1 METYIVQFLEDETL
15 GVHGISVVDDPAN
28 EFEIVT
34 LKKQSV
40 ELRAVDREKRLF
52 FSAVLIP
59 NQKIPRVS
67 DTGEPYNIMFPEETI
82 RMAQQNY
89 IKRGYATNST
99 LEHNENDVLNGIT
112 FVEHWIKEDAIH
124 DKSVKFSK
132 EDLPLGTWCT
142 IFRVDNEE
150 ILNKIESGEINGI
163 SIDGEFK
170 FEKVNLK
177 SEINMNAQEIV
188 KEALA
193 QLGLSKGKVIK
204 LGKIPFEADAEMAV
218 YFEGDELVTGTALF
232 LDEEMT
238 QPAPNGEHVLAGG
251 LTIVVADGIVSEIK
265 DAVEMSEE
273 AVEEISNEEE
283 TLIEEI
289 ATLINEDTPDTV
301 TEDDSL
307 AIAESVFEKV
317 LEIVENAESVEQL
330 KAKLKKSKRKVSMKR
345 NSNLDSLVRNY
356 ALSSAKEIAQLKE
369 QLKNITTQLSKK
381 NLSVVALGATS
392 PEVVRE
398 IKEPKNFKERM
409 FNELQKA
416 K

>member
-67 DTGEPYNIMFPEETI
+67 ENGEPFNIMFPEETI

-177 SEINMNAQEIV
+177 SEINMNVQEIV
-188 KEALA
+188 KEALT
-193 QLGLSKGKVIK
+193 QLGLSKTKEIK

-218 YFEGDELVTGTALF
+218 YFEGEELVVGTALF
-232 LDEEMT
+232 LEEEMT
-238 QPAPNGEHVLAGG
+238 TPAPDGEHVLAGG
-251 LTIVVADGIVSEIK
+251 NIVVTVDGLVTEIKEVSEVEAK
-265 DAVEMSEE
+265 EEEAKEEEKVEMSDDLKNFIKEE
-273 AVEEISNEEE
+273 VKTA
-283 TLIEEI
+283 L
-289 ATLINEDTPDTV
+289 
-301 TEDDSL
+301 
-307 AIAESVFEKV
+307 ESMSVQMAKV
-317 LEIVENAESVEQL
+317 LASEID
-330 KAKLKKSKRKVSMKR
+330 KAKKEVKSIK
-345 NSNLDSLVRNY
+345 
-356 ALSSAKEIAQLKE
+356 AE
-369 QLKNITTQLSKK
+369 T
-381 NLSVVALGATS
+381 VALGATS